1 MFRRFRCVQ
10 HHHVRIG
17 LRGTVWLSLGSSGD
31 DLLWHANSVQGALP
45 NQLREPAWLR
55 AAMNDPQ
62 TGTSV
67 TLATG
72 LLPGG
77 GVDWISSLHEVGGVT
92 R

>member
-1 MFRRFRCVQ
+1 
-10 HHHVRIG
+10 
-17 LRGTVWLSLGSSGD
+17 
-31 DLLWHANSVQGALP
+31 
-45 NQLREPAWLR
+45 
-55 AAMNDPQ
+55 MNDPQ